1 MSALLAPSSLI
12 LTALADGPRTGYAVI
27 RKVATLSAGE
37 VKLRPGTLYGTLE
50 HLTER
55 RLVKIDREEAAGG
68 RLRRYYRLTATGR
81 ASAPADPSTGAPP
94 RLAALDGLRL
104 IAALA
109 VAVHHYTAYW
119 ALDGVHTPAY
129 FLPDA
134 SRVTI
139 YGFLGV
145 ELFFMISGF
154 AICMSSWGRTLRY
167 FFASR
172 AGRLYP
178 AYWTCV
184 LITAAV
190 TTLLPISGHIPQRVP
205 LSWTDI
211 GVNLTMVQ
219 EPLGVPA
226 VDNVYWTL
234 WAELRFYLLFAVV
247 VVWGVTYQRTVIF
260 LMTWMLAACAAV
272 WLDVPLLTVVTVGEF
287 AGYFIAGVAM
297 YLMHR
302 FGPTPL
308 LWLIIGLSW
317 WVNLHR
323 LEERVG
329 PHGFGIPVWPAV
341 VIVTLGYVILL
352 LIALGRRGPGWRW
365 LTLAGAL
372 TYPFYLL
379 HQRIGYTVI
388 RYGYELTDLPVAVL
402 IGGTV
407 VLMLGPAWLV
417 HRYVERPFGPRLR
430 TALRR
435 AAKPR
440 AGSSATR

>member
-1 MSALLAPSSLI
+1 MSALLGPASLI
-12 LTALADGPRTGYAVI
+12 LTALTRGPLSGSAVI
-27 RKVATLSAGE
+27 REVTAVSEGE
-37 VKLRPGTLYGTLE
+37 VRLQPGTLYGTLDR
-50 HLTER
+50 LAER
-55 RLVKIDREEAAGG
+55 KLVAVDREEAADG
-68 RLRRYYRLTATGR
+68 RLRRYYRLTARGR
-81 ASAPADPSTGAPP
+81 AAAPTSPTRGPH

-109 VAVHHYTAYW
+109 VAVHHYTTYW

-154 AICMSSWGRTLRY
+154 AICMSSWGRTLGY

-178 AYWTCV
+178 AYWTCIV
-184 LITAAV
+184 ATFAV

-205 LSWTDI
+205 LSWADV
-211 GVNLTMVQ
+211 GVNFTMVQ

-247 VVWGVTYQRTVIF
+247 VAWGVTYQRTVIF
-260 LMTWMLAACAAV
+260 LLGWLLAACAATS
-272 WLDVPLLTVVTVGEF
+272 LDVPLLKVITVGEF
-287 AGYFIAGVAM
+287 AGYFVAGVAI

-308 LWLIIGLSW
+308 LWLILGLSW
-317 WVNLHR
+317 WVNMHR
-323 LEERVG
+323 LAERVG
-329 PHGFGIPVWPAV
+329 PHGFGVALWPAV
-341 VIVTLGYVILL
+341 VIVTLGYAILV
-352 LIALGRRGPGWRW
+352 LIALGGRGLPGWRW

-379 HQRIGYTVI
+379 HQRIGYTII
-388 RYGYELTDLPVAVL
+388 RYGYELTGLPVGVL
-402 IGGTV
+402 IGATV
-407 VLMLGPAWLV
+407 VIMLGPAWLV
-417 HRYVERPFGPRLR
+417 YRYIERPFGPRLR
-430 TALRR
+430 AALRR
-435 AAKPR
+435 AFEPR
-440 AGSSATR
+440 TRPER